1 MNPVLAIHEATKG
14 AEKQRRFYEPE
25 LTFSAFVPS
34 SRFFVFTS
42 FPIATPGALRE
53 PQVRTCLLDRPRRLP
68 QLPLIG

>member
-42 FPIATPGALRE
+42 FPIATPTWFRAVAHSFPAFCSLH
-53 PQVRTCLLDRPRRLP
+53 L
-68 QLPLIG
+68 